1 MERQVRQMTRLID
14 DLMDVSRINRGKI
27 QLRKQRV
34 DLVATLTEA
43 VDLAKPL
50 FEAAGQRVT
59 LALPH
64 EPVYVEGDVARLAQN
79 VEGLDLREREARL
92 FDGREEVTARG
103 HQQVLHQD
111 AEVGGD

>member
-34 DLVATLTEA
+34 DLVSTLTEA

-50 FEAAGQRVT
+50 FETASQRLT
-59 LALPH
+59 LAP
-64 EPVYVEGDVARLAQN
+64 N
-79 VEGLDLREREARL
+79 
-92 FDGREEVTARG
+92 
-103 HQQVLHQD
+103 
-111 AEVGGD
+111 